1 MWHLLN
7 FKKKLMISHNKIY
20 KMIGVFTISIISL
33 YSEELYSGTT

>member
-7 FKKKLMISHNKIY
+7 FKKKLMIRRNKIY